1 MGFTEKKKSFYIS
14 TSIGRDTYRSKK
26 EPSFRMGQ
34 YYYGNVNALATLM
47 GVEGVV
53 EVGVAYGGHAHHLMS
68 NLNGV
73 KYVGVDM
80 YKFNY
85 DASDPFCSDVEQT
98 LGIKG
103 QLAMDK
109 LFGGVS
115 DSLRIYGDRASLI
128 RMDSQEFSQQL
139 ADSSQQLVFL
149 DGNHTYQ
156 YVRKE
161 LECWWPKIRMH
172 GVLCGDDYW
181 MESVSSAV
189 NHFVKNLDLTLNFI
203 SKNDDYKTWFI
214 QKR

>member
-1 MGFTEKKKSFYIS
+1 MWALRKRKVS
-14 TSIGRDTYRSKK
+14 TSQPVSVETLIAQKRNPLSGW
-26 EPSFRMGQ
+26 GQ

-47 GVEGVV
+47 GTESVV

-68 NLNGV
+68 NLKGV
-73 KYVGVDM
+73 KYFGVDM

-85 DASDPFCSDVEQT
+85 DASDPFCSDVEQS

-109 LFGGVS
+109 LYEGVS
-115 DSLRIYGDRASLI
+115 NSLRIYGDRASLI

-156 YVRKE
+156 YVTKE

-189 NHFVKNLDLTLNFI
+189 NHFVKSLDLTLNFI
-203 SKNDDYKTWFI
+203 SKNDYKTWFI